1 MIRIKKI
8 LYPTDFSELAKHAL
22 VYVRSFADAYAA
34 EVHVIHIV
42 DESYQY
48 WMAMGPNSL
57 PIGPAPEELASTSK
71 SELEKL
77 VNGELA
83 GMKFPVQTAVV
94 VGRPYL
100 EIVKYAKDKAI
111 DLIIIGTHGRSGIA
125 QALLGSVAEKVVRK
139 SPCPVLTVRSPEHD
153 FVLP

>member
-8 LYPTDFSELAKHAL
+8 LYPTDFSDLAKHAL
-22 VYVRSFADAYAA
+22 VYVRSFAEAYSA

-57 PIGPAPEELASTSK
+57 PIGPAPEELANTSK
-71 SELEKL
+71 TELEKL

-83 GMKFPVQTAVV
+83 SMKFPVQTAVV

-139 SPCPVLTVRSPEHD
+139 APCPVLTVRSPEHD

>member
-8 LYPTDFSELAKHAL
+8 LYPTDFSDLAKHAL
-22 VYVRSFADAYAA
+22 VYVRSFAEAYSA

-57 PIGPAPEELASTSK
+57 PIGPAPEELANTSK
-71 SELEKL
+71 TELEKL

-139 SPCPVLTVRSPEHD
+139 APCPVLTVRSPEHD